1 MFIHSFIIYKE
12 SIAEKSRLCN
22 CLSKNKKLGYCL
34 HLLCESA
41 KIAYALK
48 KPLQRKEQGILD
60 YKKLFDQYLLLVNRL
75 IPKPAA
81 PPVIGIDIGTSSI
94 KAVELGFVA
103 GGVEIRHWAIEP
115 VAGNDTKS
123 ALKKIGER
131 LRFNNQLLVS
141 AVFGRGA
148 LIRYVDLPRMPL
160 EDLRKSY
167 IFDLDKY
174 FPFDSK
180 SIYTDCS
187 ILDPESKDKKMS
199 VLLAA
204 VKKEMVDERLKLFK
218 ETGLELNRV
227 TINSIAIANA
237 FNRLG
242 PQVTA
247 SGKAKAV
254 LNIGGSASCLMIFKD
269 SSPRFT
275 RDIFVGS
282 QELTKKIAN
291 ALGVDEK
298 QAEAI
303 KCQPGEKLAQV
314 IEACDMPIN
323 NLITEIR
330 LSMDYYMTEKNIQV
344 DELFLGGGGSLL
356 KGMADIF
363 GKNLELPVKIWNPLG
378 RVRLNAPAASG
389 DIQTYAAQ
397 FDVALGLGL

>member
-1 MFIHSFIIYKE
+1 M
-12 SIAEKSRLCN
+12 
-22 CLSKNKKLGYCL
+22 
-34 HLLCESA
+34 
-41 KIAYALK
+41 
-48 KPLQRKEQGILD
+48 D

-75 IPKPAA
+75 IPKPLAL
-81 PPVIGIDIGTSSI
+81 PVIGIDIGTSSI
-94 KAVELGFVA
+94 KAVELGLAA

-115 VAGNDTKS
+115 LAGNDTKS
-123 ALKKIGER
+123 ALRKIGER

-141 AVFGRGA
+141 AVFGKGT

-174 FPFDSK
+174 FPFDPK
-180 SIYTDCS
+180 NIYTDCS

-204 VKKEMVDERLKLFK
+204 VKREMVDERLKLFK
-218 ETGLELNRV
+218 EAGLELNRV

-242 PQVTA
+242 PPVTA
-247 SGKAKAV
+247 SGKAKA
-254 LNIGGSASCLMIFKD
+254 LLDIGRSASCLMIFKN

-275 RDIFVGS
+275 RDIFIGS

-291 ALGVDEK
+291 ALGVDEA

-303 KCQPGEKLAQV
+303 KHQPGEKLAQV
-314 IEACDMPIN
+314 IEACEMPIN
-323 NLITEIR
+323 NLITEVR

-344 DELFLGGGGSLL
+344 DELFLGGGGSLF
-356 KGMADIF
+356 KGIEGVF
-363 GKNLELPVKIWNPLG
+363 EKSLGLPVKIWNPLG
-378 RVRLNAPAASG
+378 SVRLNAPEASG

-397 FDVALGLGL
+397 FGVALGLGL

>member
-1 MFIHSFIIYKE
+1 M
-12 SIAEKSRLCN
+12 
-22 CLSKNKKLGYCL
+22 
-34 HLLCESA
+34 
-41 KIAYALK
+41 
-48 KPLQRKEQGILD
+48 D
-60 YKKLFDQYLLLVNRL
+60 YKKLFDQYLSLVNRL
-75 IPKPAA
+75 IPKPVA
-81 PPVIGIDIGTSSI
+81 PPVIGIDIGTFSI
-94 KAVELGFVA
+94 KAVELDLAA

-115 VAGNDTKS
+115 LTGNDTKS
-123 ALKKIGER
+123 ALKKISER

-141 AVFGRGA
+141 SVFGKGT

-167 IFDLDKY
+167 IFDLDKF
-174 FPFDSK
+174 FPFDPK

-187 ILDPESKDKKMS
+187 ILDPEGKNKKMS
-199 VLLAA
+199 VLMAA
-204 VKKEMVDERLKLFK
+204 VKKEMVEERLKLFK
-218 ETGLELNRV
+218 EAGLELNRV

-242 PQVTA
+242 PQVTP

-254 LNIGGSASCLMIFKD
+254 LDIGGSTSCFMIFKD

-282 QELTKKIAN
+282 RELTKKIAS
-291 ALGVDEK
+291 ALGVDEA

-303 KCQPGEKLAQV
+303 KRQPGEKSAQI
-314 IEACDMPIN
+314 IEACGMPIN

-356 KGMADIF
+356 KGMPEVF
-363 GKNLELPVKIWNPLG
+363 GKNLGLPVKIWNPLAS
-378 RVRLNAPAASG
+378 VRLTPAESG

-397 FDVALGLGL
+397 FGVALGLGL